1 MNYILPLKNFEDI
14 LIYFLKISL
23 NALLFG
29 HIIVL
34 PYLRVRSLLLSYQ
47 PPNSFWPKIKLK
59 VTQKIRDDS
68 PSQLLTFVCLIFI
81 IAYSKCIP

>member
-1 MNYILPLKNFEDI
+1 MNSFLPLKNFEEI

-23 NALLFG
+23 NVLLFR

-34 PYLRVRSLLLSYQ
+34 PYLRVHSLLLSYQ

-68 PSQLLTFVCLIFI
+68 PLQLLTFVCIIFI
-81 IAYSKCIP
+81 IAYTKCMP